1 MWGGGYTNKFW
12 HGRKKG
18 DLLLLSYDKGKTKPR
33 IWPLTVIPKGQ
44 EGLQEGSDVFRGSLR
59 RAWLVMWSDQQ
70 CPEPLSHS
78 LWPCAP
84 GNAPVSLQLNMPSPL
99 ECGASIQALP
109 DDANRRCFLPFDIP
123 LLITC
128 YVPRSTEYSEFKAF
142 LDEEQFVCYKCIFL
156 LGLTLQNATNWG
168 FQTTD
173 ICCLTVLE
181 TTSLRS
187 GCQQSCFMFFVF
199 FFFSAVFSLCS
210 HMASPPHACS
220 PSICLCIQISSSCKD
235 TCLVFNLTVTLK
247 VLSLNIVTFWNL
259 GIRGF
264 NVRIWLIIAIVVV

>member
-173 ICCLTVLE
+173 ICFLTVLE

-187 GCQQSCFMFFVF
+187 GCQQSCFMFFGF
-199 FFFSAVFSLCS
+199 FFFLPSS
-210 HMASPPHACS
+210 HCVLTWPLLHMHALPVSVCVSKFPLLVRTLAS
-220 PSICLCIQISSSCKD
+220 
-235 TCLVFNLTVTLK
+235 FLT
-247 VLSLNIVTFWNL
+247 
-259 GIRGF
+259 
-264 NVRIWLIIAIVVV
+264 